1 MTLEPPSIPLKGAP
15 AVDYLPVVDLTD
27 GRLLGLQARLR
38 WVHPE
43 HGVVPHERLVP
54 WAEQNGTIVALGRWM
69 LAQACEDA
77 ACWSPSV
84 QLAVQCS
91 LAQLRQGEA
100 SKAVAVALEMSGLAA
115 HRLTLE
121 VAEPVV
127 ADGDASGDLGELT
140 GMGVELAVTD
150 VGASWSSFEP
160 FQRRSV
166 ATVCVGA
173 SFVVGLEAADG
184 MDRLV
189 VETVV
194 RMAHALGMAVIAEG
208 LARPRHLALLRAL
221 GVDAGFGP
229 FFAPLLTG
237 AAARV
242 LATSETVPHFSLD
255 APCRLTDGRPVP
267 LPVPV
272 DESDAAPVDEVTD
285 ATPPDATP
293 EADER
298 EEADGGDEAD
308 EAGHEPATRSGT
320 AKGSTRSA
328 ASRAA
333 GAKKAAPS
341 RRAGGPRQSEDDPT
355 PS

>member
-255 APCRLTDGRPVP
+255 APRRLTDGRPVP

-320 AKGSTRSA
+320 AKRSTRSA
-328 ASRAA
+328 ASRAG
-333 GAKKAAPS
+333 GAKKAAP
-341 RRAGGPRQSEDDPT
+341 
-355 PS
+355 

>member
-255 APCRLTDGRPVP
+255 APRRLTDGRPVP

-293 EADER
+293 PEADER
-298 EEADGGDEAD
+298 EEAVGGDEAD

-320 AKGSTRSA
+320 AKRSTRSA

-333 GAKKAAPS
+333 GAKKAAP
-341 RRAGGPRQSEDDPT
+341 
-355 PS
+355 

>member
-255 APCRLTDGRPVP
+255 APRRLTDGRPVP

-320 AKGSTRSA
+320 AKRSTRSA

-333 GAKKAAPS
+333 GAKKAAP
-341 RRAGGPRQSEDDPT
+341 
-355 PS
+355 